1 MSSAKQNQSIAKLI
15 VGAMTI
21 DGSLDKKEREKVAL
35 TLDKIGMGE
44 LIADVGAA
52 IEEDS
57 GNFNMFQEASDLVSS
72 LGSDAAEVA
81 PLIFRIVTDVVAND
95 RFVSMREAGYLSS
108 LAKRLNIPTEQARAI
123 FRQVL
128 ASRNGRLELS
138 GEQIDEAIHPHLK
151 ELLSF
156 QGAEKLVG
164 ELAANSLEAMMNE
177 AESGDRKPVV
187 SREDLA
193 KALSVLGLDGN
204 ASHESAE
211 TVWKETIDNLNLP
224 KMANLGET
232 FVSAAISRIA
242 RINDAYKVV
251 LQFHEGTQS
260 AKRAHPMT
268 RKDLN

>member
-21 DGSLDKKEREKVAL
+21 DGSLDKKEREKVAV
-35 TLDKIGMGE
+35 TLEKIGMAE

-52 IEEDS
+52 IEEDD
-57 GNFNMFQEASDLVSS
+57 GNFNMFQEASTLIAS
-72 LGSDAAEVA
+72 LGADSAEVA

-108 LAKRLNIPTEQARAI
+108 LAKRLDVPTDQARMI
-123 FRQVL
+123 FKQVL
-128 ASRNGRLELS
+128 ASRNSRLELS
-138 GEQIDEAIHPHLK
+138 GEQIDEKIHPHLK

-164 ELAANSLEAMMNE
+164 ELTADSLEAKMNE
-177 AESGDRKPVV
+177 AESGSEKPPV

-193 KALSVLGLDGN
+193 KALTVLGLDGS
-204 ASHESAE
+204 ASYDAAE

-251 LQFHEGTQS
+251 LQFHEATQG
-260 AKRAHPMT
+260 AKRAHPM
-268 RKDLN
+268 RRRDLN